1 MHGDQPRRAI
11 VIGGGGVLGGTWAVG
26 ALSALEVQ
34 IGMAASEVDLL
45 VGTSAGSVLAALVAC
60 GVSTA
65 ELRQEYGQEKVTSG
79 PLAGYQWNP
88 VRATGGSRPGWPRIL
103 RPGSPKLFGT
113 GVFKWGEL
121 PLTAV
126 LSGLLPPGAKSLERV
141 GHLIDA
147 VSPLGEWAQN
157 AQGETLAVWIV
168 AMDYETGKRVV
179 FGRAGAP
186 HASLS
191 EAVMSSCAIPG
202 WFAPIV
208 IGDKTYVDG
217 GAVSAT
223 SVDVVS
229 HEGFDEV
236 YVIAPM
242 SLTESDHPKSLTAK
256 LERQWR
262 NVVARTADSEISQVI
277 SGGAQVFLASPTAED
292 LTAIGTNLMDSTR
305 RKLVLETSLRTSPRT
320 WSQQFGELG

>member
-1 MHGDQPRRAI
+1 MTRRAI

-26 ALSALEVQ
+26 ALSALE
-34 IGMAASEVDLL
+34 SELGISARDVDLL
-45 VGTSAGSVLAALVAC
+45 VGTSAGSVLAALIAS
-60 GVSTA
+60 GVSTG
-65 ELRQEYGQEKVTSG
+65 ELQQEYGEEKVTSG
-79 PLAGYQWNP
+79 PLAGYEWNP

-103 RPGSPKLFGT
+103 RPGSPKLFGS
-113 GVFKWGEL
+113 GLLNPGEL

-147 VSPLGEWAQN
+147 VSPLGEWAQV
-157 AQGETLAVWIV
+157 GEHSTGNNPAVWVV

-191 EAVMSSCAIPG
+191 EAVMASCAIPG
-202 WFAPIV
+202 WFTPV
-208 IGDKTYVDG
+208 KIGNRTYVDG

-223 SVDVVS
+223 SIDVVS
-229 HEGFDEV
+229 HDGYDEV

-242 SLTESDHPKSLTAK
+242 SLTQSDHPKSLTAK

-262 NVVARTADSEISQVI
+262 GVVARTAASEITDVEA
-277 SGGAQVFLASPTAED
+277 GGARVFMASPTAED

-305 RKLVLETSLRTSPRT
+305 RKLVLQTSMRTSPLT
-320 WSQQFGELG
+320 WTKQNV

>member
-1 MHGDQPRRAI
+1 MTRRAI

-26 ALSALEVQ
+26 ALTALEAELG
-34 IGMAASEVDLL
+34 IAARDVDLL
-45 VGTSAGSVLAALVAC
+45 VGTSAGSVLAALIAS
-60 GVSTA
+60 GVSTG
-65 ELRQEYGQEKVTSG
+65 ELRQEYGEEKVTSG
-79 PLAGYQWNP
+79 PLAGYEWNP

-103 RPGSPKLFGT
+103 RPGSPKLFGS
-113 GVFKWGEL
+113 GLLSFGEL

-126 LSGLLPPGAKSLERV
+126 LSGLLPPGGKSLERV

-147 VSPLGEWAQN
+147 VSPLGEWAQVGAHSTGN
-157 AQGETLAVWIV
+157 YPAVWVV

-191 EAVMSSCAIPG
+191 EAVMASCAIPG
-202 WFAPIV
+202 WFAPQK
-208 IGDKTYVDG
+208 IGNRTYVDG

-223 SVDVVS
+223 SIDVLS
-229 HEGFDEV
+229 HEGYDEV

-242 SLTESDHPKSLTAK
+242 SLTQSDHPKSLTAK

-262 NVVARTADSEISQVI
+262 GVVARTAAVEITEVEA
-277 SGGAQVFLASPTAED
+277 GGAQVFIASPTAED

-305 RKLVLETSLRTSPRT
+305 RKLVLQTSMRTSPQT
-320 WSQQFGELG
+320 WIKQAV

>member
-1 MHGDQPRRAI
+1 MTRRAI

-26 ALSALEVQ
+26 ALSALEGELGV
-34 IGMAASEVDLL
+34 AAGDVDLL
-45 VGTSAGSVLAALVAC
+45 VGTSAGSVLAALIAS
-60 GVSTA
+60 GVSTG
-65 ELRQEYGQEKVTSG
+65 ELRQEYGEEKVTSG
-79 PLAGYQWNP
+79 PLAGYEWNP

-103 RPGSPKLFGT
+103 RPGSPRLFGS
-113 GVFKWGEL
+113 GLVNFGEL

-126 LSGLLPPGAKSLERV
+126 LSGLLPPGGKSLERV

-147 VSPLGEWAQN
+147 VSPLGEWAQVGVHSTGN
-157 AQGETLAVWIV
+157 NPEVWVV

-191 EAVMSSCAIPG
+191 EAVMASCAIPG
-202 WFAPIV
+202 WFAPQK
-208 IGDKTYVDG
+208 IGNRTYVDG

-223 SVDVVS
+223 SIDVVS
-229 HEGFDEV
+229 HEGYDEV

-242 SLTESDHPKSLTAK
+242 SLTQSDHPKSLTAK

-262 NVVARTADSEISQVI
+262 GVVARTAAAEIMEVEA
-277 SGGAQVFLASPTAED
+277 GGAQVFIASPTAED

-305 RKLVLETSLRTSPRT
+305 RKLVLQTSMRTSPQT
-320 WSQQFGELG
+320 WTKQAV